1 MRIIFSMILF
11 KLKGVDDIWRITI
24 FFFYFKYL
32 HSHQFSLQLVSKLW
46 MLFHLISNKLE

>member
-1 MRIIFSMILF
+1 MRIICSMILF
-11 KLKGVDDIWRITI
+11 KLKGVDAILRITI

-46 MLFHLISNKLE
+46 MFFHQIPNKLE